1 MQQKKRS
8 NFQGVSAISESFLSA
23 KVKAIFFV
31 VSHRLDKKDI
41 WRMHP
46 SLWLNT
52 CSYLMKSQFCGDVFF
67 FFVEHQSNSVS
78 QRSQGSHH
86 YSGAQENS
94 LTTSKVFGTKRSD
107 KGRRKRKN
115 IADCSAAIS
124 HLFYKIII
132 YLIWMWES
140 IDFIVKTMV
149 LCIYLYNLDPIV
161 FKNILKSKFQI
172 YRGRLFESNIGKKNI
187 SGGED
192 RQIHSCC

>member
-86 YSGAQENS
+86 YSGAQENLPLPRSLEQNGQTKDVGKEKTS
-94 LTTSKVFGTKRSD
+94 LT
-107 KGRRKRKN
+107 
-115 IADCSAAIS
+115 
-124 HLFYKIII
+124 
-132 YLIWMWES
+132 
-140 IDFIVKTMV
+140 V
-149 LCIYLYNLDPIV
+149 LLP
-161 FKNILKSKFQI
+161 
-172 YRGRLFESNIGKKNI
+172 
-187 SGGED
+187 
-192 RQIHSCC
+192 

>member
-1 MQQKKRS
+1 
-8 NFQGVSAISESFLSA
+8 
-23 KVKAIFFV
+23 
-31 VSHRLDKKDI
+31 
-41 WRMHP
+41 MHP

-52 CSYLMKSQFCGDVFF
+52 CSYLMKSHFCDFCGDVFF